1 MSKQYQ
7 NITSGGLKLDVRGLL
22 TPAALL
28 LAASGFRITV
38 RPLAISTPETAA
50 SFLPPTDAGVA
61 AAGLLDNPPPTP
73 TPLVLERLAAA
84 AATAAGDGFS
94 AGLDESVSRLI
105 GLITPT

>member
-1 MSKQYQ
+1 MSKKYQ
-7 NITSGGLKLDVRGLL
+7 NNTSEGLKLEVRGLL
-22 TPAALL
+22 TPTELL
-28 LAASGFRITV
+28 LAASGFTITV
-38 RPLAISTPETAA
+38 RPLAISTPDTAT
-50 SFLPPTDAGVA
+50 SFLPPADA

-84 AATAAGDGFS
+84 AATAAGDGFG